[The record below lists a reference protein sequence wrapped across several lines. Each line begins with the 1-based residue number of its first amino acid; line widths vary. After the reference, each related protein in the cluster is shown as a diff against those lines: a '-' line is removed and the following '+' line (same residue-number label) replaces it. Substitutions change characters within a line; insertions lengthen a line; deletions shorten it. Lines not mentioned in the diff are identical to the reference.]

1 MVKIESMKKI
11 QIIIPS
17 YNEEGNIKEIYS
29 QLLDSFELN
38 KNYQFSILFVEN
50 GSSDNTF
57 GEILKLTKADKK
69 VKMLKLSRNFKMDGA
84 IAAGLEAS
92 KGTRQ

>member
-38 KNYQFSILFVEN
+38 KNYFILVAIKTFNHFILFIIQ
-50 GSSDNTF
+50 F
-57 GEILKLTKADKK
+57 C
-69 VKMLKLSRNFKMDGA
+69 
-84 IAAGLEAS
+84 
-92 KGTRQ
+92 